1 MVERD
6 SDEFTFAG
14 GADLFAVLRSVRAC
28 QFFLA
33 LSFVADP
40 EQNLFVGRFA
50 AKLNRLGSLMAGRA
64 SELVNSDGDAKL
76 SYNSECFL
84 LALNLSFLVVE
95 DAVDDVSHVVELL
108 THLLLAVVDAGVI
121 ALSVA

>member
-1 MVERD
+1 VVERD